1 MKPFFQKVI
10 NESLE
15 SEFLI
20 EKHNGYPEKR
30 LRIPYS
36 LSHETEMMPKG
47 KKLLIIEMY
56 HC

>member
-20 EKHNGYPEKR
+20 DKHNGYPEKR
-30 LRIPYS
+30 LPDS
-36 LSHETEMMPKG
+36 LFSLT
-47 KKLLIIEMY
+47 
-56 HC
+56 